1 MWILLLALAC
11 GPKTAPASATS
22 PVGAEREAL
31 EQLARD
37 LEDGGEGEWEGHRLG
52 ADLAAELAAGKA
64 DPVVRARALALLVWL
79 RDYEEP
85 EPEPIL
91 EVGPTPDTADPF
103 HANPVDPEGLRADTR
118 ATLEVADA
126 RIARAREYL
135 RRGDYGATL
144 DALAMLRD
152 GPGWEDALPYWT
164 EAVDLHVAQERERIG
179 QLYVESKGL
188 PRPERMVRL
197 QEVRDLLEG
206 LLDDY
211 PESAYVEP
219 LQQNLERIE
228 RELEA
233 MSWE

>member
-11 GPKTAPASATS
+11 GPKVAPASATS

-37 LEDGGEGEWEGHRLG
+37 LEDRGEWEGYRLG
-52 ADLAAELAAGKA
+52 AELAAELAARDA
-64 DPVVRARALALLVWL
+64 DPIVRARALSLLVWL
-79 RDYEEP
+79 RDTEEP
-85 EPEPIL
+85 GLQPVPEVQPPTDTGEPFHEPE
-91 EVGPTPDTADPF
+91 
-103 HANPVDPEGLRADTR
+103 VDPEGLRADTR
-118 ATLEVADA
+118 ATLQVADA
-126 RIARAREYL
+126 RIARAREQL
-135 RRGDYGATL
+135 RRGDYGGTL
-144 DALAMLRD
+144 DTLAILRD

-164 EAVDLHVAQERERIG
+164 EAMDLYVAQERERIG
-179 QLYVESKGL
+179 QLYLEAKGL
-188 PRPERMVRL
+188 PRAERRVRL
-197 QEVRDLLEG
+197 EEVRDLLEG

-211 PESAYVEP
+211 PDSAYAEP